1 MNHTP
6 PMRTPDSERAM
17 SPPNP
22 EPALASG
29 DAALSPSSRRSLSRE
44 RVLDIALW
52 GAQVVL
58 AIVFFLAGV
67 FKASQ
72 PIDEIAHDVPWVII
86 VPVWLVR
93 MIGVAEIAGSIG
105 LLLPAAL
112 RVVPALTPLAGVGL
126 TTVMVFATGFHLW
139 RAEWRSIVVTLVLG
153 GMAAFVAWGRG
164 TQVPI
169 GDDDD

>member
-1 MNHTP
+1 MDQTLERRVP
-6 PMRTPDSERAM
+6 PPVLTPDSELSM
-17 SPPNP
+17 SAPSVDPTGATPN
-22 EPALASG
+22 
-29 DAALSPSSRRSLSRE
+29 RSLSRQ

-58 AIVFFLAGV
+58 ALVFFLAGV

-72 PIDEIAHDVPWVII
+72 PIDEIAQDVPWVVM

-112 RVVPALTPLAGVGL
+112 RVVPSLTPLAGVGL
-126 TTVMVFATGFHLW
+126 TTVMLFATGFHLW
-139 RAEWRSIVVTLVLG
+139 RAEWRSLVVTLVLG
-153 GMAAFVAWGRG
+153 GMAAFVAWGRA

-169 GDDDD
+169 EDDD

>member
-1 MNHTP
+1 MDQTLASDP
-6 PMRTPDSERAM
+6 KRLSSEPRVDPSVPSVEP
-17 SPPNP
+17 SPPRP
-22 EPALASG
+22 V
-29 DAALSPSSRRSLSRE
+29 RFLSRE
-44 RVLDIALW
+44 RILDIGLW
-52 GAQVVL
+52 GAQVIL
-58 AIVFFLAGV
+58 ALVFFLAGV

-72 PIDEIAHDVPWVII
+72 PIDEIAQDVPWVVI

-112 RVVPALTPLAGVGL
+112 RVVPSLTPLAGVGL

-139 RAEWRSIVVTLVLG
+139 RAEWRSIIVTLVLG
-153 GMAAFVAWGRG
+153 GMAAFVAWGRA

-169 GDDDD
+169 EDDD